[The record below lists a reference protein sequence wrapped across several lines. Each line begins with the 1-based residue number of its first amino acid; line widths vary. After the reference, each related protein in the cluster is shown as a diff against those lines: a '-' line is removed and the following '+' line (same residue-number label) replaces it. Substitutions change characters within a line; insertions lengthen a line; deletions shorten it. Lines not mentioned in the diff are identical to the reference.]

1 MGCLAERRGALGG
14 TAQGFWGALLGGEGF
29 ADGSCKADAGGGGDT
44 RLSPPA
50 LIPPRA
56 TFPKSSGWASRAS
69 AAACLQ
75 PPNSRPNG
83 VRGVCRC
90 VLEGWGGGGQL
101 PPMDS
106 GHPELILGP
115 LGSLGPRL
123 CRHKGDFV
131 PSSSSA
137 AAAMAAGAGVASS
150 RGVCSQPG
158 GGLCNHPRGS
168 QAFGEICSHPVGLQP
183 LEGVC
188 NFLGGL

>member
-90 VLEGWGGGGQL
+90 VLEGWGGGGSA
-101 PPMDS
+101 PADGFGAPRA
-106 GHPELILGP
+106 HPGAARLVGASAL
-115 LGSLGPRL
+115 LTQRRL
-123 CRHKGDFV
+123 CAFLLLRRRRHGRW
-131 PSSSSA
+131 
-137 AAAMAAGAGVASS
+137 G
-150 RGVCSQPG
+150 RCRIQPG
-158 GGLCNHPRGS
+158 G
-168 QAFGEICSHPVGLQP
+168 LQP
-183 LEGVC
+183 AWGGTLQPSEG
-188 NFLGGL
+188 FASFWGDLQPSSGFAAS